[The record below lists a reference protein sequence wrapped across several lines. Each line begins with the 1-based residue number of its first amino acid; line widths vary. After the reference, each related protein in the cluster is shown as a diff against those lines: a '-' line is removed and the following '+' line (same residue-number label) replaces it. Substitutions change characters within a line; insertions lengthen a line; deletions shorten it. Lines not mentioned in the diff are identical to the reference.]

1 MREFKQMANLL
12 YRDTRN
18 YTPID
23 VTKGIDQVTGE
34 IVLADKEAPLG
45 YEPMPKCKY
54 CRSFKADGEQM
65 GICEASKS
73 EPKFFAYPDMAAVT
87 CEMYL
92 SK

>member
-1 MREFKQMANLL
+1 MREYNNMANLL

-23 VTKGIDQVTGE
+23 VTKGIDQLTGE
-34 IVLADKEAPLG
+34 IVSADKEAPAN
-45 YEPMPKCKY
+45 YEPMPKCGN
-54 CRSFKADGEQM
+54 CRNFKAGGEQM
-65 GICEASKS
+65 GICDASKS
-73 EPKFFAYPDMAAVT
+73 EPKFFAYPDMVAVT